1 MTPSGARCAQVGAA
15 KARPGRRQ
23 RFGSV
28 VDVTIDCPAVLAL
41 PAVAELTALTAFAT
55 FKQSATVS

>member
-1 MTPSGARCAQVGAA
+1 VRAA
-15 KARPGRRQ
+15 KACPGGRQ

-28 VDVTIDCPAVLAL
+28 VGGYADSPAVLAL
-41 PAVAELTALTAFAT
+41 PAVAELTSLTAFAA